1 MLRERFSI
9 QDWNLFFINC
19 LLVPATNNGNESAN
33 GRFSKDFGAHPP
45 FCTFSMILAEEL
57 ERVTVD
63 IPSILYASLK
73 PKESPLYDSLKY
85 DREVVKANYEVGLI
99 DLDGYMGKIGSL
111 SLNTGKYKYNA
122 DHDEKPKKKKAVPPS
137 LNNPIS
143 SKAGSK
149 EVTAPTGRRGR
160 PVSKVIKPASSSIP
174 LQALRLSPHL

>member
-9 QDWNLFFINC
+9 QDWNLFDINC

-45 FCTFSMILAEEL
+45 FWTFCMILAEEL

-111 SLNTGKYKYNA
+111 SLNTGKYK
-122 DHDEKPKKKKAVPPS
+122 
-137 LNNPIS
+137 
-143 SKAGSK
+143 
-149 EVTAPTGRRGR
+149 
-160 PVSKVIKPASSSIP
+160 
-174 LQALRLSPHL
+174 